1 MGPALCSSWYDNSL
15 SKEARKWLPWYQ
27 AGHFDWTEKGTVF
40 LWFDKKQSVLTVSGQ
55 EGQHRNKELKNRF
68 SREYRKGASCLLQKL
83 DWLTGWGVIRSAGD
97 LWLPAGPT
105 DPSCSCWGLRV
116 CQVLVTEQKPCLHGA
131 YILMVSS
138 STKKKN
144 NEQGN
149 GGVGRNYFR

>member
-68 SREYRKGASCLLQKL
+68 SRDYRKGASCLVQKL
-83 DWLTGWGVIRSAGD
+83 DWLMGAGSSEV
-97 LWLPAGPT
+97 LGISGSLQGPQTHRVPAGV
-105 DPSCSCWGLRV
+105 SGCARCW
-116 CQVLVTEQKPCLHGA
+116 
-131 YILMVSS
+131 
-138 STKKKN
+138 
-144 NEQGN
+144 
-149 GGVGRNYFR
+149 